1 MFPILIP
8 IIDSD
13 LQWPV
18 LVTIAERSHG
28 DLRFGP
34 DGIQGIVDLDGFP
47 HYSVP
52 TIFVQAEKCV
62 CVCSESE

>member
-1 MFPILIP
+1 MFSILIP
-8 IIDSD
+8 IIDRD

-18 LVTIAERSHG
+18 LVTIAEGSHG
-28 DLRFGP
+28 DLRLSP

-47 HYSVP
+47 HYSVA